1 MSPAGS
7 APATVDMMGTQ
18 QVAEGVGML
27 DRGPHVVTVAL
38 RSWDI
43 ENMNALA
50 RKKGKE

>member
-7 APATVDMMGTQ
+7 APATVDMRGTQ
-18 QVAEGVGML
+18 QVAEGVGVL
-27 DRGPHVVTVAL
+27 GRGPHVVPVAL
-38 RSWDI
+38 RSWNI